1 MNYLT
6 KEKRIQIVA
15 ALTEGMGINAVSRM
29 SDVSKNTGLKLLAD
43 LGAACLK
50 FQDKAFRNLTCKKLQ
65 VDEIW
70 SFVGAKARN
79 ATPEQKEALGW
90 GDAWTWISID
100 ADTKLVPCW
109 AVGGR
114 NPTVVN
120 SFMADL
126 ASRLANRVQLTSDG
140 YHFYLEAVEKAFG
153 SEIDYAMLVKVY
165 GAGGLKDETK
175 NSVRYSP
182 ADCVGAKKQHVV
194 GRPKKKDVSTSF
206 IERQN
211 LTLRMSNRRF
221 TRLTNSF
228 SRKLENHILAI
239 SLHYMVY
246 NFVKIHSSLRC
257 TPAMA
262 AGVTS
267 KLWEIED
274 VVNLLPEPVAKK
286 RGTYKPRAA
295 KA

>member
-6 KEKRIQIVA
+6 KEKRIQIIA
-15 ALTEGMGINAVSRM
+15 ALTEGVGINAVSRM
-29 SDVSKNTGLKLLAD
+29 SGVSKNTVLKLLVD
-43 LGAACLK
+43 LGAACAN
-50 FQDKAFRNLTCKKLQ
+50 FQDKAFRNLTCQKIQ

-70 SFVGAKARN
+70 SFVGAKAKN

-90 GDAWTWISID
+90 GDVWVWTSID

-109 AVGGR
+109 LVGAR
-114 NPTVVN
+114 NPTAAN
-120 SFMADL
+120 EFIQDL
-126 ASRLANRVQLTSDG
+126 ADRLANRVQLTSDG

-153 SEIDYAMLVKVY
+153 SDIDYAMLVKAY
-165 GAGGLKDETK
+165 GQGELKDER
-175 NSVRYSP
+175 RYSP
-182 ADCVGAKKQHVV
+182 VECVGAKKQKIV
-194 GRPKKKDVSTSF
+194 GKPRKADVSTSY

-246 NFVKIHSSLRC
+246 NFVRIHSSLRC

-262 AGVTS
+262 ANVTS
-267 KLWEIED
+267 KLWDIED
-274 VVNLLPEPVAKK
+274 VVALLPEPVAKK
-286 RGTYKPRAA
+286 RGSYKK
-295 KA
+295 KAG

>member
-1 MNYLT
+1 MNYLI
-6 KEKRIQIVA
+6 KEKQIQIIA
-15 ALTEGMGINAVSRM
+15 ALTEGVGINAVSRM
-29 SDVSKNTGLKLLAD
+29 TGVSKNTVLKLLAD
-43 LGAACLK
+43 LGAACAEY
-50 FQDKAFRNLTCKKLQ
+50 QDRAFRNLTCKKIQ
-65 VDEIW
+65 VDELW
-70 SFVGAKARN
+70 SFLGAKAKN

-90 GDAWTWISID
+90 GDVWTWVSID

-109 AVGGR
+109 HVGSR
-114 NPTVVN
+114 NPTAAN
-120 SFMADL
+120 AFIQDL
-126 ASRLANRVQLTSDG
+126 SERLANRVQLTSDG

-153 SEIDYAMLVKVY
+153 SEIDYAMLVKIY
-165 GAGGLKDETK
+165 GPGGKKDQTQ
-175 NSVRYSP
+175 YSP
-182 ADCVGAKKQHVV
+182 SECIGCKKQKVV
-194 GRPKKKDVSTSF
+194 GKPKAKDVSTSF

-228 SRKLENHILAI
+228 SRKLENHIAAI

-267 KLWEIED
+267 KLWDIAD
-274 VVNLLPEPVAKK
+274 VVALLPESVAKK
-286 RGTYKPRAA
+286 RGVYKKRISN
-295 KA
+295 